1 MKKGDNIIIGI
12 DHGNK
17 AIKNIITQYN
27 SGFVESNAAPIVKQQ
42 LTEYEGKFYSIAS
55 DRFPLMINKTVNDKF
70 FILSLP
76 SIAQV
81 LEGVYKGSNT
91 ADIILAVGLPIIHYS
106 SNKEQFK
113 NYFIRNNIEFSYNG
127 KPYKVNI
134 KEAYVWAQGY
144 AGLMPYFNQYKGV
157 SRLNMIDIGGYSVDA
172 FVVEKGILNIK
183 SCISLTSGVVYLF
196 NDIKQE
202 VLTMGMEIQE
212 SQIEEILMGSNT
224 CFIDKDLKDLIY
236 RKAKTFTE
244 ELIDNL
250 KEHGFEMRI
259 NPNVF
264 MGGGSLLLKQFIE
277 GRDRLMYME
286 FLNQFSNVRG
296 YEVLTRQSVEKRR

>member
-1 MKKGDNIIIGI
+1 MQESKNIIIGI

-17 AIKNIITQYN
+17 AIKNIMTQYN
-27 SGFVESNAAPIVKQQ
+27 SGFVESNIAPIVKQQ
-42 LTEYEGKFYSIAS
+42 LIEYDGKFYSIAS

-81 LEGVYKGSNT
+81 LEGVYQGSDT

-134 KEAYVWAQGY
+134 IDAYAWAQGY
-144 AGLMPYFNQYKGV
+144 AGLMPYFNQYKGI
-157 SRLNMIDIGGYSVDA
+157 SRINLIDIGGYSVDA

-183 SCISLTSGVVYLF
+183 SCISLPAGVVYLF

-202 VLTMGMEIQE
+202 VLSLGMEIQE
-212 SQIEEILMGSNT
+212 AQIEEILIGDNT
-224 CFIDKDLKDLIY
+224 CFVDKGLKDLIY
-236 RKAKTFTE
+236 RKAKIFTD
-244 ELIDNL
+244 ELIDKL
-250 KEHGFEMRI
+250 KEHGFEMKI
-259 NPNVF
+259 NPNIF
-264 MGGGSLLLKQFIE
+264 MGE
-277 GRDRLMYME
+277 GPCY
-286 FLNQFSNVRG
+286 
-296 YEVLTRQSVEKRR
+296 

>member
-1 MKKGDNIIIGI
+1 MEESNNIIIGI

-27 SGFVESNAAPIVKQQ
+27 SGFVESNTAPIVKQQ
-42 LTEYEGKFYSIAS
+42 LIEYDGKFYSIAS
-55 DRFPLMINKTVNDKF
+55 DRFPLMMNKTVNDKF

-113 NYFIRNNIEFSYNG
+113 NYFIRNNIEFTYNG
-127 KPYKVNI
+127 SPYKVNI
-134 KEAYVWAQGY
+134 KDAYVWAQGY
-144 AGLMPYFNQYKGV
+144 AGLMPYFNQYKGI
-157 SRLNMIDIGGYSVDA
+157 SRINLIDIGGYSVDA
-172 FVVEKGILNIK
+172 FVIEKGILNIK

-202 VLTMGMEIQE
+202 VLTLGMEIQE
-212 SQIEEILMGSNT
+212 AQIEEILMGSNT
-224 CFIDKDLKDLIY
+224 CFADKDLKDLVY
-236 RKAKTFTE
+236 RKAKVFTE
-244 ELIDNL
+244 ELIDKL
-250 KEHGFEMRI
+250 KEHGFEMKI
-259 NPNVF
+259 NPNIF

-277 GRDRLMYME
+277 DRDKLMYME
-286 FLNQFSNVRG
+286 FLDQFSNVRG
-296 YEVLTRQSVEKRR
+296 YEVLTRQSVEKGR

>member
-1 MKKGDNIIIGI
+1 MEESNNIIIGI

-27 SGFVESNAAPIVKQQ
+27 SGFVESNTAPIVKQQ
-42 LTEYEGKFYSIAS
+42 LTEYDGKFYSIAS

-113 NYFIRNNIEFSYNG
+113 NYFIRNNIEFTYNG
-127 KPYKVNI
+127 SPYKVNI
-134 KEAYVWAQGY
+134 KDAYVWAQGY
-144 AGLMPYFNQYKGV
+144 AGLMPYFNQYKGI
-157 SRLNMIDIGGYSVDA
+157 SRINLIDIGGYSVDA

-202 VLTMGMEIQE
+202 VLTLGMEIQE
-212 SQIEEILMGSNT
+212 AQIEEILMGSNT
-224 CFIDKDLKDLIY
+224 CFIDKDLKDLVC
-236 RKAKTFTE
+236 RKAKIFTE
-244 ELIDNL
+244 ELIDKL
-250 KEHGFEMRI
+250 KEHGFEMKI
-259 NPNVF
+259 NPNIF
-264 MGGGSLLLKQFIE
+264 MGGGSLLLKEFIE
-277 GRDRLMYME
+277 DRDKLMYIE
-286 FLNQFSNVRG
+286 FLDQFSNVRG
-296 YEVLTRQSVEKRR
+296 YEALTRQSVEKGR

>member
-1 MKKGDNIIIGI
+1 MEESNNIIIGI

-27 SGFVESNAAPIVKQQ
+27 SGFVESNTAPIIKQQ
-42 LTEYEGKFYSIAS
+42 LTEYDGKFYSIAS
-55 DRFPLMINKTVNDKF
+55 DRFPLMINKTINDKF

-91 ADIILAVGLPIIHYS
+91 TDIILAVGLPIIHYS

-113 NYFIRNNIEFSYNG
+113 NYFIRNNIEFTYNG
-127 KPYKVNI
+127 SPYKVNI
-134 KEAYVWAQGY
+134 KDAYVWAQGY
-144 AGLMPYFNQYKGV
+144 AGLMPYFNQYKGI
-157 SRLNMIDIGGYSVDA
+157 SRINLIDIGGYSVDA

-202 VLTMGMEIQE
+202 VLTLGMEIQE
-212 SQIEEILMGSNT
+212 AQIEEILMGSNT
-224 CFIDKDLKDLIY
+224 CFADKDLKALVY
-236 RKAKTFTE
+236 RKAKVFAE
-244 ELIDNL
+244 ELIDKL
-250 KEHGFEMRI
+250 KEHGFEMKI
-259 NPNVF
+259 NPNIF

-277 GRDRLMYME
+277 DRDKLMYME
-286 FLNQFSNVRG
+286 FLDQFSNVRG
-296 YEVLTRQSVEKRR
+296 YEVLTRQSVEKGR

>member
-1 MKKGDNIIIGI
+1 MKESNNLIISI

-17 AIKNIITQYN
+17 AIKNIVLQYN
-27 SGFVESNAAPIVKQQ
+27 SGFVESNTAPIVKQQ
-42 LTEYEGKFYSIAS
+42 LIEYEGKFYSIAS
-55 DRFPLMINKTVNDKF
+55 ERFPLMINKTVNDKF

-81 LEGVYKGSNT
+81 LEGVYGGINT

-113 NYFIRNNIEFSYNG
+113 NYFIRDNIEFAYNG

-134 KEAYVWAQGY
+134 KDAYVWAQGY
-144 AGLMPYFNQYKGV
+144 AGLMPYFNQYRGI
-157 SRLNMIDIGGYSVDA
+157 SRINLIDIGGYSVDA

-183 SCISLTSGVVYLF
+183 SCISLPAGVVYLF

-202 VLTMGMEIQE
+202 VLSLGMEIQE
-212 SQIEEILMGSNT
+212 AQIEEILMGGNI
-224 CFIDKDLKDLIY
+224 CFADKDLKDLIY
-236 RKAKTFTE
+236 KKAKTFTE
-244 ELIDNL
+244 ELLDKL
-250 KEHGFEMRI
+250 KEHGFEMKI

-277 GRDRLMYME
+277 KRNEPSYME
-286 FLNQFSNVRG
+286 FLDQFSNVRG
-296 YEVLTRQSVEKRR
+296 YEILTKQAAEKRR

>member
-1 MKKGDNIIIGI
+1 MKEGNNIIIGI

-27 SGFVESNAAPIVKQQ
+27 SGFVESKTAPIIKQQ
-42 LTEYEGKFYSIAS
+42 LIEYEGKFYSISS

-81 LEGVYKGSNT
+81 LESIYEGTNT
-91 ADIILAVGLPIIHYS
+91 ADIILAVGLPIIYY

-113 NYFIRNNIEFSYNG
+113 NYFIRDNIEFAYNG

-134 KEAYVWAQGY
+134 KNTYVWAQGY
-144 AGLMPYFNQYKGV
+144 AGLMPYFNQYKGI
-157 SRLNMIDIGGYSVDA
+157 SRINLIDIGGYSVDA

-183 SCISLTSGVVYLF
+183 SCISLPAGVVYLF
-196 NDIKQE
+196 NEIKQE
-202 VLTMGMEIQE
+202 VLSMGMEIKE
-212 SQIEEILMGSNT
+212 AQIEEILMGSNT
-224 CFIDKDLKDLIY
+224 CFVDKGLKDLIQK
-236 RKAKTFTE
+236 KAKTFTD
-244 ELIDNL
+244 ELLDKL

-264 MGGGSLLLKQFIE
+264 MGGGPLLLKQFIE
-277 GRDRLMYME
+277 NKNEPFYLEYLDP
-286 FLNQFSNVRG
+286 FSNVRG
-296 YEVLTRQSVEKRR
+296 YELLTRQILEKGR

>member
-1 MKKGDNIIIGI
+1 MKDSNNILISI

-17 AIKNIITQYN
+17 AIKNTITQYN
-27 SGFVESNAAPIVKQQ
+27 SGFVESNTAPIVKQQ
-42 LTEYEGKFYSIAS
+42 LIEYGGKFYSIAS

-70 FILSLP
+70 FILSMP

-81 LEGVYKGSNT
+81 LEGVYGGINA

-113 NYFIRNNIEFSYNG
+113 NYFIRENIEFDYNG

-134 KEAYVWAQGY
+134 KDAYVWAQGY
-144 AGLMPYFNQYKGV
+144 AGLMPYFNQYRGI
-157 SRLNMIDIGGYSVDA
+157 SRINLIDIGGYSVDA

-183 SCISLTSGVVYLF
+183 SCISLSGGIVFLF

-202 VLTMGMEIQE
+202 ILSLGMEIHE
-212 SQIEEILMGSNT
+212 VQIEEILMASDT
-224 CFIDKDLKDLIY
+224 CFADQGLKDLIY
-236 RKAKTFTE
+236 KKAKTFTE
-244 ELIDNL
+244 ELLDKL
-250 KEHGFEMRI
+250 KEHGFEMKI

-277 GRDRLMYME
+277 KRNEPFYME
-286 FLNQFSNVRG
+286 FLDQFSNVRG
-296 YEVLTRQSVEKRR
+296 YEILTKQAAEKRR